1 MKKREILTDPNPI
14 LRAETENVS
23 SFDGE
28 IQSLID
34 DMIYTMRQSEGIG
47 LAAPQVGEL
56 KKIFVAEYETPAPK
70 GRPLGEKGEDEF
82 PLTVLINPEIKTT
95 SDDKQ
100 FMIEGC
106 LSFPGK
112 ELYVKRP
119 TEIEVA
125 GQDRWGKKV
134 NLKCTSLLARV
145 LQHEKDHLDG
155 VLMIDHIKVAKTL
168 FIGNGTLGLPVLEK
182 MADDPQFNILGVITA
197 FDQKFGRKG
206 ELESTPITTLAEKLK
221 QKVYK
226 IKDINDAKT
235 ALMIKKLGPELI
247 VLADFGQI
255 LSKEIISIPK
265 YGVLNIHPS
274 LLPKYRGPSPV
285 VSAIL
290 NGDKRTG
297 VTIIKL
303 NQVVDGGDI
312 LSQIEAKIKPRETST
327 LLKKRLAELGSELL
341 VETVPYYLAG
351 EIQPVVQKD
360 EAKTLTKQ
368 FTKAGGKLSGKESPE
383 IIDRMVRALNPWPGV
398 YTEVANPK
406 GVPLG
411 AQKVF
416 ITKSH
421 LDKEKKLI
429 IDAVKPEGKREM
441 SYKEYLAGHDQL
453 TFAD

>member
-1 MKKREILTDPNPI
+1 MKKREILTDPNPT

-28 IQSLID
+28 VQSLID

-47 LAAPQVGEL
+47 LAAPQVGAP
-56 KKIFVAEYETPAPK
+56 KKIFVVEYETP
-70 GRPLGEKGEDEF
+70 EKGEDEF
-82 PLTVLINPEIKTT
+82 PLTVLINPEIKTA

-119 TEIEVA
+119 TEIEIA
-125 GQDRWGKKV
+125 GLDRWGKKI
-134 NLKCTSLLARV
+134 NLKCKSLLARV

-155 VLMIDHIKVAKTL
+155 VLMIDHIKVARTL
-168 FIGNGTLGLPVLEK
+168 FIGNGTLGLATLEK
-182 MADDPQFNILGVITA
+182 MADDPQFNILGVVTSP
-197 FDQKFGRKG
+197 DQKSGRKG
-206 ELESTPITTLAEKLK
+206 ELESPPIAALAESLK

-226 IKDINDAKT
+226 IKNINDVKT
-235 ALMIKKLGPELI
+235 IEAIKKLNPEII

-303 NQVVDGGDI
+303 NEVIDGGDI
-312 LSQIEAKIKPRETST
+312 LSQIEVKIKPRETAVA
-327 LLKKRLAELGSELL
+327 LKNRLAELGSELL

-360 EAKTLTKQ
+360 EAKTITVQ
-368 FTKAGGKLSGKESPE
+368 FTKVDGKLSGNESPE
-383 IIDRMVRALNPWPGV
+383 VIDRKVRAFNPWPGV
-398 YTEVANPK
+398 YTEVAN
-406 GVPLG
+406 
-411 AQKVF
+411 QKVF
-416 ITKSH
+416 ITKAH
-421 LDKEKKLI
+421 LDKEKKLVV
-429 IDAVKPEGKREM
+429 DLVKPEGKREM
-441 SYKEYLAGHDQL
+441 TYKEYLAGHDRL
-453 TFAD
+453 TFVD

>member
-1 MKKREILTDPNPI
+1 MKKKEILTDPNPI

-47 LAAPQVGEL
+47 LAAPQVGAL
-56 KKIFVAEYETPAPK
+56 KKIFVAEYETP
-70 GRPLGEKGEDEF
+70 EKGEDEF
-82 PLTVLINPEIKTT
+82 PLTVLINPEIKTL

-119 TEIEVA
+119 TEIEIA
-125 GQDRWGKKV
+125 GQDRWGKKI
-134 NLKCTSLLARV
+134 NLKCGSLLARV

-155 VLMIDHIKVAKTL
+155 VLMIDHIKVVKTL

-182 MADDPQFNILGVITA
+182 MADDPQFNILGVVTSL
-197 FDQKFGRKG
+197 DQKSGRKG
-206 ELESTPITTLAEKLK
+206 ELESTPIAALAEKLK
-221 QKVYK
+221 QQVYK
-226 IKDINDAKT
+226 IKNINDAKT
-235 ALMIKKLGPELI
+235 VEIIKKLSPELI

-255 LSKEIISIPK
+255 LSREIISIPK

-290 NGDKRTG
+290 NGDKRSG

-303 NQVVDGGDI
+303 NEVIDGGDI
-312 LSQIEAKIKPRETST
+312 LSQIEAKIKPRETAT

-351 EIQPVVQKD
+351 EIQPIIQKN
-360 EAKTLTKQ
+360 EAKTETVQ
-368 FTKAGGKLSGKESPE
+368 FTKADGKLTGKESPE
-383 IIDRMVRALNPWPGV
+383 VIDRMVRALNPWPGV
-398 YTEVANPK
+398 YTEVVGK
-406 GVPLG
+406 
-411 AQKVF
+411 KIF
-416 ITKSH
+416 ITKAH

-429 IDAVKPEGKREM
+429 IDIVKPEGKREM
-441 SYKEYLAGHDQL
+441 SYKEYLAGHNQL
-453 TFAD
+453 TFVD